1 MPFQLV
7 RHQFPIRLAFAM
19 TINKA
24 QGQTIPYMGLDLR
37 NPVFAH
43 GQLYV
48 ALSRVQAKKNI
59 IILVKND
66 HIEDKSN
73 VYTKNIIY
81 KEIF

>member
-1 MPFQLV
+1 
-7 RHQFPIRLAFAM
+7 
-19 TINKA
+19 
-24 QGQTIPYMGLDLR
+24 MGLDLP
-37 NPVFAH
+37 NPIFAH

-48 ALSRVQAKKNI
+48 TLSRVQAKKNI

-73 VYTKNIIY
+73 VYIKNIIY